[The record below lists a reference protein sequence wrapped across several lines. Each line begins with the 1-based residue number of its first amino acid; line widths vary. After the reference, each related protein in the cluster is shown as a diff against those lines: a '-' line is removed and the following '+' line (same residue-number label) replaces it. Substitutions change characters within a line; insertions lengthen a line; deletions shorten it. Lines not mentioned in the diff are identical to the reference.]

1 MVRTFT
7 MTLGV
12 VLLLV
17 GILGFLLVP
26 GDGYLL
32 GIFAV
37 NGTHNIIH
45 TLSGILGIAAAY
57 GGWSRLFCQA
67 FGVVYLLVAVL
78 GFASVGG
85 GTDHTMLLGL
95 VHINQADNILHVLI
109 AVPCLYFGFA
119 PAPAMARA

>member
-26 GDGYLL
+26 GEGYLL

-37 NGTHNIIH
+37 NATHNIVH
-45 TLSGILGIAAAY
+45 VLSGILAIVAAY
-57 GGWSRLFCQA
+57 GGWARTYCQA
-67 FGVVYLLVAVL
+67 FGVVYLLVAIL
-78 GFASVGG
+78 GFASIGG
-85 GTDHTMLLGL
+85 GTDHAMLLGL
-95 VHINQADNILHVLI
+95 VHTNQADNILHVLL
-109 AVPCLYFGFA
+109 AVPLLYFGFA